1 MSEATATAED
11 PADCAH
17 DWENCDDSFS
27 HEFGT
32 EIIRY
37 RQCPKCGKREDQS
50 NARKPFRHEP

>member
-1 MSEATATAED
+1 MSDTPD
-11 PADCAH
+11 PGDCEH

-37 RQCPKCGKREDQS
+37 RQCPKCGKHEDES